1 MAEIVAI
8 GEKDQIIGFR
18 GVGVRIAPV
27 KNNEEFAGALKE
39 ASRDAEVEIILTPE
53 SFAEGENA
61 ALIRDARKNTMKVII
76 VIPDHHGSKGLALM
90 EMKEDVERALG
101 VDMISK
107 SE

>member
-1 MAEIVAI
+1 MSEIVAI

-27 KNNEEFAGALKE
+27 RNNEEFAEALTQ

-61 ALIRDARKNTMKVII
+61 ALIRNARKETRKVII
-76 VIPDHHGSKGLALM
+76 VIPDHHGAKGLGLM

-107 SE
+107 TE